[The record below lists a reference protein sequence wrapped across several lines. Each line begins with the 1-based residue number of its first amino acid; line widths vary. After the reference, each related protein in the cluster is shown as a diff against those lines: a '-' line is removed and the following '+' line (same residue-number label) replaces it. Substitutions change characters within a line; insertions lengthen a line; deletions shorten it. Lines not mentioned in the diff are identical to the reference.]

1 MKLRVWANWSLR
13 KLQSLWS
20 YLKRDRAVI
29 HVKSTESLHQ
39 TLLGKV
45 YTLEVLVPVLVNN
58 DWESIYV
65 SNSMLD
71 EVKFWLDEL
80 RVVHDASH
88 LRFRVSEP
96 FVTMGWDEATGMR
109 GRVVGLEL
117 WGVRNS
123 VTTLKQEISKASEEL
138 HDAIALYRK
147 HLSAQPIV
155 ESGRQKMSDLLVEKS
170 KQGDILNRW
179 DLSAYTEFKH
189 HD

>member
-1 MKLRVWANWSLR
+1 MKLRVWATLAFR

-20 YLKRDRAVI
+20 YLRRDRAVSASS
-29 HVKSTESLHQ
+29 KNTESLNQ

-45 YTLEVLVPVLVNN
+45 YTLEVFVPVLVNN
-58 DWESIYV
+58 EWDSMYV

-71 EVKFWLDEL
+71 EIKFWLDEL

-96 FVTMGWDEATGMR
+96 VVTMGWDEATGMW

-117 WGVRNS
+117 WGVRSS
-123 VTTLKQEISKASEEL
+123 VTTLKQEIAKASEEL
-138 HDAIALYRK
+138 HEALVLYRK
-147 HLSAQPIV
+147 QLSAQPLV
-155 ESGRQKMSDLLVEKS
+155 EAGKQKMSDLLVEKS
-170 KQGDILNRW
+170 KQGDIRNQW
-179 DLSAYTEFKH
+179 NLSN